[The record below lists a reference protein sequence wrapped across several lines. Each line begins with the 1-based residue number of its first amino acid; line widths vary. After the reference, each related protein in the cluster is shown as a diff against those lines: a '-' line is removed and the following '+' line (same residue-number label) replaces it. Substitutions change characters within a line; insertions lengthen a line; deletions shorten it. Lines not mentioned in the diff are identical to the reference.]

1 MSKNRMSM
9 RSQKQPDDRLKK
21 LMKLEKHYQEW
32 KNDFTIDYCFTSFL
46 VYLIEKGDAQITIY
60 NYKSF
65 YRKYT
70 QFLAEVFKSNPK
82 EMTVEVLDTQ
92 PHQAV
97 FMNWLKGKGLQQST
111 INCLLRNLRAF
122 GKWCVEEGYLL
133 DFKCPIKNVPT
144 PIKEVYTTQEL
155 QKLLVKPPITDF
167 IDFRAYCMIC
177 LMLNTGARR
186 RTISNIKICD
196 FEEDTGY
203 INFNTT
209 KTGKVVRLGLDRKA
223 KRDIIEFLHYYR
235 LDKGAT
241 ENDYLFCNEYGE
253 QLHPNSITIAI
264 AKYNKKRGV
273 EKTSVHLF
281 RHTFAKNWITSG
293 GDIIT
298 LARVLTHK
306 ELDMVQHYSN
316 LYAGDIK
323 KEIEEHSVLSQMR
336 TRSGKTLKN
345 QQLTCGNRYIRIIL
359 TTKY

>member
-1 MSKNRMSM
+1 MGRNKLTTKTSSPTN
-9 RSQKQPDDRLKK
+9 DRLKK
-21 LMKLEKHYQEW
+21 LMKLEGKFEEW
-32 KNDFTIDYCFTSFL
+32 KQDFTIDYCFTAFM
-46 VYLIEKGDAQITIY
+46 VYLVEKGDSKTTLY
-60 NYKSF
+60 NYKAF
-65 YRKYT
+65 YRKYAA
-70 QFLAEVFKSNPK
+70 FLEECLKTTPK
-82 EMTVEVLDTQ
+82 DLTVEVLETQ

-97 FMNWLKGKGLQQST
+97 FMHWLSKQGLQQSS
-111 INCLLRNLRAF
+111 INALLRNLRAF
-122 GKWCVEEGYLL
+122 GNWCLEEGYLI
-133 DFKCPIKNVPT
+133 DFKCPVKNVET
-144 PIKEVYTTQEL
+144 PIKEVYTTAEL

-186 RTISNIKICD
+186 RTISNIRICD

-235 LDKGAT
+235 LNKGAEPT
-241 ENDYLFCNEYGE
+241 DYLFCNEYGE

-293 GDIIT
+293 GDIIS
-298 LARVLTHK
+298 LARVLTHS
-306 ELDMVQHYSN
+306 ELDMVQRYSN

-323 KEIEEHSVLSQMR
+323 KEIEEHSILAQMR
-336 TRSGKTLKN
+336 TKHGKTLRSKED
-345 QQLTCGNRYIRIIL
+345 
-359 TTKY
+359 K

>member
-1 MSKNRMSM
+1 MARNRIT
-9 RSQKQPDDRLKK
+9 KATPNPANDRLKK
-21 LMKLEKHYQEW
+21 LMKLEQHYQEW
-32 KNDFTIDYCFTSFL
+32 KSDFTIDYCFTSFL
-46 VYLIEKGDAQITIY
+46 VYLMEKGDAKITIS
-60 NYKSF
+60 NYRYF
-65 YRKYT
+65 YRKYCM
-70 QFLAEVFKSNPK
+70 FLEEMFKATPK
-82 EMTVEVLDTQ
+82 EMTVELLETQ
-92 PHQAV
+92 PHQAL
-97 FMNWLKGKGLQQST
+97 FMDWLKKTGIQQST
-111 INCLLRNLRAF
+111 INCHLRNLRAF

-133 DFKCPIKNVPT
+133 DFKCPIKNVET
-144 PIKEVYTTQEL
+144 PIKEVYTTAEL
-155 QKLLVKPPITDF
+155 QRLLVKPPITDF
-167 IDFRAYCMIC
+167 IDYRAYCMVL

-186 RTISNIKICD
+186 RTISNIRICD

-235 LDKGAT
+235 LDKGA
-241 ENDYLFCNEYGE
+241 EPNDFLFCNEYGE

-264 AKYNKKRGV
+264 AKYNTKRGV

-293 GDIIT
+293 GDIIS

-306 ELDMVQHYSN
+306 ELDMVKRYSN

-345 QQLTCGNRYIRIIL
+345 R
-359 TTKY
+359 

>member
-1 MSKNRMSM
+1 MPRNKLTTRAAKSSG
-9 RSQKQPDDRLKK
+9 DRLKK
-21 LMKLEKHYQEW
+21 LMKLEAKYEEW
-32 KNDFTIDYCFTSFL
+32 KQDFTIDYCFTAFM
-46 VYLIEKGDAQITIY
+46 VHQVEKGNSQITLY

-65 YRKYT
+65 YRKYCF
-70 QFLAEVFKSNPK
+70 FLEEAFNVTPK
-82 EMTVEVLDTQ
+82 EITIEVLETK

-97 FMNWLKGKGLQQST
+97 FMEWLKRQGLQQST

-122 GKWCVEEGYLL
+122 GRWCEEEGYLI
-133 DFKCPIKNVPT
+133 DFSCPIKNVET
-144 PIKEVYTTQEL
+144 PIKEVYSTAEL
-155 QKLLVKPPITDF
+155 EKLLVKPPITDF

-223 KRDIIEFLHYYR
+223 KRDLIEFLHYYR
-235 LDKGAT
+235 LDRGAEPT
-241 ENDYLFCNEYGE
+241 DYLFCNEYGE

-293 GDIIT
+293 GDIIS
-298 LARVLTHK
+298 LARVLTHS
-306 ELDMVQHYSN
+306 ELDMVQRYSN

-323 KEIEEHSVLSQMR
+323 KEIEEHSILAQMR
-336 TRSGKTLKN
+336 TKHGKTLRNKEN
-345 QQLTCGNRYIRIIL
+345 
-359 TTKY
+359 K

>member
-1 MSKNRMSM
+1 MAKTKLTTRTSSPTN
-9 RSQKQPDDRLKK
+9 DRLKK
-21 LMKLEKHYQEW
+21 LMKLESKFEEW
-32 KNDFTIDYCFTSFL
+32 KQDFTIDYCFTAFM
-46 VYLIEKGDAQITIY
+46 VYLVEKGDSKITLY
-60 NYKSF
+60 NYKAF
-65 YRKYT
+65 YRKYSA
-70 QFLAEVFKSNPK
+70 FLDECLNATPK
-82 EMTVEVLDTQ
+82 ELTVEVLETQ

-97 FMNWLKGKGLQQST
+97 FMHWLSKQGLQQSS
-111 INCLLRNLRAF
+111 INALLRNLRAF
-122 GKWCVEEGYLL
+122 GKWCMEEGYLI
-133 DFKCPIKNVPT
+133 DFKCPVKNVET
-144 PIKEVYTTQEL
+144 PIKEVYTTAEL

-223 KRDIIEFLHYYR
+223 KKDIIEFLHYYR
-235 LDKGAT
+235 LSKGA
-241 ENDYLFCNEYGE
+241 EPNDYLFCNEYGE
-253 QLHPNSITIAI
+253 QLHPNSISIAI

-293 GDIIT
+293 GDIIS
-298 LARVLTHK
+298 LARVLTHS
-306 ELDMVQHYSN
+306 ELDMVQRYSN

-323 KEIEEHSVLSQMR
+323 KEIEEHSILSQMR
-336 TRSGKTLKN
+336 TKHGKTLRSKEEE
-345 QQLTCGNRYIRIIL
+345 
-359 TTKY
+359 